1 MKTLPASP
9 DLSHLKKQA
18 KALLRDALAGE
29 STAVQRFIETLP
41 ALQNRQIAALAEDA
55 LKLHDAQS
63 VVAREY
69 GFASWSELKRLVE
82 WKRSAAAKRIETW
95 LSWVFEGNSSA
106 RGSAIRMLREGP
118 ALFADDPWLACVTG
132 DTPRIRQALSADA
145 DWVHR
150 PGGPS
155 GMTPL
160 IAVTHSRLILE
171 QPFVAGLL
179 ASAELLLRAGADPN
193 ATWIDTRFPDSPL
206 PALYGAAGRTHHP
219 AMTRLLLDAGAKTD
233 DGESLYHS
241 VESRDLACTR
251 LLLDAG
257 ARVIR
262 TNAIGR
268 VLDFDR
274 LDGLL
279 LLLSHGGDAS
289 ERPWIHH
296 AILRGRS
303 LNHVRALLDHGADPR
318 AEDDN
323 GVSLFRWALLH
334 GREDVVGLLRERGVD
349 EALSEEDA
357 FVVACTRADEAGAR
371 TILAR
376 VPDVVARLGSVQ
388 LQVMPQL
395 ADIGDTEAVRTMLSL
410 GWPTEVKTA
419 WDTTALNLVIFRG
432 DAEMAQLLLSHGA
445 DWRTRHG
452 FGDISLGT
460 LSFASR
466 FGEIDDTAPGDYV
479 GCAEA
484 LVAAGVPFCEFERYG
499 FSEDVMAFL
508 DECLSATG
516 PQRKGEAVP
525 AL

>member
-9 DLSHLKKQA
+9 DLAHLKKQA
-18 KALLRDALAGE
+18 KVLLRDALAGDPL
-29 STAVQRFIETLP
+29 ALRRFVETLP
-41 ALQNRQIAALAEDA
+41 AARGLAAAALADYA

-63 VVAREY
+63 VVAREF

-82 WKRSAAAKRIETW
+82 WKRSEAAKRIETW
-95 LSWVFEGNSSA
+95 LSWVLDGNA
-106 RGSAIRMLREGP
+106 GIRGLAIRMLREEPGLL
-118 ALFADDPWLACVTG
+118 AGDPWLACAIG
-132 DTPRIRQALSADA
+132 DAPRIRSALAADP

-171 QPFVAGLL
+171 DAFTGGLL

-193 ATWIDTRFPDSPL
+193 ATWIDPRSPDSPL
-206 PALYGAAGRTHHP
+206 SALYGAAGRTHHP
-219 AMTRLLLDAGAKTD
+219 SMMQLLLDAGAKTD

-251 LLLDAG
+251 LLLEAG
-257 ARVIR
+257 ARVTR

-303 LNHVRALLDHGADPR
+303 LAHIRALLDHGADPH
-318 AEDDN
+318 AVDAQ
-323 GVSLFRWALLH
+323 GVSLFRWALIH
-334 GREDVVGLLRERGVD
+334 GREDVVRLLREKGVD
-349 EALSEEDA
+349 EPLSEEDA
-357 FVVACTRADEAGAR
+357 FVAACTQGDETSAR
-371 TILAR
+371 RLLDRVPDILAR
-376 VPDVVARLGSVQ
+376 LSPVQ
-388 LQVMPQL
+388 LEVMPQL
-395 ADIGDTEAVRTMLSL
+395 ADTGELDAVRTMLTL
-410 GWPTEVKTA
+410 GWPREVKTA
-419 WDTTALNLVIFRG
+419 WDTTALNLAIFRG
-432 DAEMAQLLLSHGA
+432 DAAMTRLLLDHGA

-466 FGEIDDTAPGDYV
+466 FGETDDAAPRDYV

-484 LVAAGVPFCEFERYG
+484 LVAAGVPLTEFERYG
-499 FSEDVMAFL
+499 LPEDVTAFL
-508 DECLSATG
+508 EECRSATG
-516 PQRKGEAVP
+516 GQRAGPEEPTA
-525 AL
+525 